1 MRKELQELF
10 DGLNKLCA
18 ETEAFYFSEQEYCD
32 NHIVRSF
39 TYRLASWTDFQ
50 KPYARDCRGTAFV
63 FDKRTGKWD
72 LFCRAYRKFFNLGET
87 VPKEVTLKERIA
99 ENSFEKLDGSLILC
113 GIIDG
118 KIVAKSKTSINSDHA
133 KKAQELIDSNEK
145 LQKYIKGTID
155 IFYDTP
161 VFELCG
167 PGEFKIVLNYTDT
180 ELVFLGNVNNVTA
193 EVYNSM
199 EYDCTDE
206 QWIDEVG
213 VRRAKIY
220 DFSWDELQRIQA
232 ESDAKIEGFVVR
244 MDNGEFVKCKVKAY
258 VNLHHLKDNIN
269 NNANLVPL
277 IVNDNL
283 DDLIGA
289 FQDDAETL
297 EYISKVQEKVAGLF
311 NHYVVEYKKLRGSF
325 FNKYNENRKDFAMK
339 YKDEPMF
346 SFVMKTTDESFRCV
360 EEVAERCARQY
371 ILNKCK
377 TKTSADTF
385 VDSLGVKGVG
395 NA

>member
-1 MRKELQELF
+1 MKKELQELF

-18 ETEAFYFSEQEYCD
+18 ETEAFYFSEQEYGE

-39 TYRLASWTDFQ
+39 TYRLASHTDFL

-63 FDKRTGKWD
+63 LDKRIGEWN
-72 LFCRAYRKFFNLGET
+72 LFCRAYCKFFNLGEST
-87 VPKEVTLKERIA
+87 PKEVTLKERKA
-99 ENSFEKLDGSLILC
+99 EKSFEKLDGSLILF
-113 GIIDG
+113 GIVEG

-133 KKAQELIDSNEK
+133 KKAQELIDSNKK
-145 LQKYIKGTID
+145 LQTFVLNSLYQNK
-155 IFYDTP
+155 TP

-167 PGEFKIVLNYTDT
+167 PGEFKIVLNYSDT
-180 ELVFLGNVNNVTA
+180 ELVFLGEVEVITA
-193 EVYNSM
+193 QVDNS
-199 EYDCTDE
+199 DKSTDE
-206 QWIDEVG
+206 NFKDIAG

-220 DFSWDELQRIQA
+220 DFSWEELQRIQA

-244 MDNGEFVKCKVKAY
+244 MDNGEFVKCKVNAY
-258 VNLHHLKDNIN
+258 KNLHFLKDNIN
-269 NNANLVPL
+269 NNSNLIPL

-297 EYISKVQEKVAGLF
+297 EYISQVQEKVSGLF
-311 NHYVVEYKKLRGSF
+311 NHYVVEYKNLRGSF
-325 FNKYNENRKDFAMK
+325 FNKYNENRKEFALK

-346 SFVMKTTDESFRCV
+346 SFVMKTTEESFRDI
-360 EEVAERCARQY
+360 EEVAERCAKQY
-371 ILNKCK
+371 ILNRCK
-377 TKTSADTF
+377 TKTLADTF
-385 VDSLGVKGVG
+385 VDSLGVKASE

>member
-1 MRKELQELF
+1 MKVKSIKYITPRTEYDIQTE
-10 DGLNKLCA
+10 NKNF
-18 ETEAFYFSEQEYCD
+18 TIHGKMSE
-32 NHIVRSF
+32 
-39 TYRLASWTDFQ
+39 
-50 KPYARDCRGTAFV
+50 FV
-63 FDKRTGKWD
+63 
-72 LFCRAYRKFFNLGET
+72 
-87 VPKEVTLKERIA
+87 IA
-99 ENSFEKLDGSLILC
+99 HNSLILC

-145 LQKYIKGTID
+145 LQNFIYVSID
-155 IFYDTP
+155 GGYTP

-167 PGEFKIVLNYTDT
+167 PGEFKIVLNYADT
-180 ELVFLGNVNNVTA
+180 ELVFLGYVDKLNAVVVNSI
-193 EVYNSM
+193 EF
-199 EYDCTDE
+199 EDE
-206 QWIDEVG
+206 NFKDITG

-220 DFSWDELQRIQA
+220 DFSWDKLQRIQA

-244 MDNGEFVKCKVKAY
+244 TDDGEFVKVKCAAY
-258 VNLHHLKDNIN
+258 CQLHHLKDNISN
-269 NNANLVPL
+269 NSNLIPL

-289 FQDDAETL
+289 FQDDPETL

-325 FNKYNENRKDFAMK
+325 FNEYNENRKEFAMK

-346 SFVMKTTDESFRCV
+346 SFVMKTTEESFRDV

-377 TKTSADTF
+377 TKTLADAF
-385 VDSLGVKGVG
+385 VDSLYAKAVG
-395 NA
+395 NT

>member
-18 ETEAFYFSEQEYCD
+18 ETEAFYFSEQEYGD

-50 KPYARDCRGTAFV
+50 KPFARDCRGTAFV
-63 FDKRTGKWD
+63 LDKRTGEWN
-72 LFCRAYRKFFNLGET
+72 LFCRAYRKFCNLGET
-87 VPKEVTLKERIA
+87 VPKEVTLKERTA
-99 ENSFEKLDGSLILC
+99 TKSFEKLDGSLILC
-113 GIIDG
+113 AIVED

-133 KKAQELIDSNEK
+133 KKAQELIDKNQK
-145 LQKYIKGTID
+145 LQNFISTSINEG
-155 IFYDTP
+155 FTP

-167 PGEFKIVLNYTDT
+167 PGEFKIVLNYSDT
-180 ELVFLGNVNNVTA
+180 ELVFLGYVNKSTA
-193 EVYNSM
+193 DVLNST
-199 EYDCTDE
+199 ENSDE
-206 QWIDEVG
+206 NFKDITG

-220 DFSWDELQRIQA
+220 DFSWEELERIQA
-232 ESDAKIEGFVVR
+232 ESDAKIEGFVVQ

-269 NNANLVPL
+269 NNSNLIPL

-283 DDLIGA
+283 DDIIGA
-289 FQDDAETL
+289 FQDDAETI
-297 EYISKVQEKVAGLF
+297 EYISKIQEKVAGLF

-346 SFVMKTTDESFRCV
+346 SFVMKTTEESFRDV
-360 EEVAERCARQY
+360 EEVAERCAKQY

-377 TKTSADTF
+377 TKTLADTF
-385 VDSLGVKGVG
+385 VDSLGVKNV
-395 NA
+395 

>member
-1 MRKELQELF
+1 MKKELQELF

-18 ETEAFYFSEQEYCD
+18 ETEAFYFSEQEYGE

-50 KPYARDCRGTAFV
+50 KPFARDCRGTAFV
-63 FDKRTGKWD
+63 LDKRTGEWN
-72 LFCRAYRKFFNLGET
+72 LFCRAYRKFFNLGEG
-87 VPKEVTLKERIA
+87 VPKEVTLQERTA
-99 ENSFEKLDGSLILC
+99 DKSFEKLDGSLILC

-133 KKAQELIDSNEK
+133 KKAQELIESDRSLYTFIYSEIIN
-145 LQKYIKGTID
+145 G
-155 IFYDTP
+155 FTP

-167 PGEFKIVLNYTDT
+167 PGEFKIVLNYT
-180 ELVFLGNVNNVTA
+180 ENKLVYLGSVHYLYEKISLPDNDSYCGFLAREGIKFAIV
-193 EVYNSM
+193 
-199 EYDCTDE
+199 
-206 QWIDEVG
+206 
-213 VRRAKIY
+213 Y
-220 DFSWDELQRIQA
+220 DFSWDELQRIQE

-244 MDNGEFVKCKVKAY
+244 MDNGEFVKCKVNAY
-258 VNLHHLKDNIN
+258 KNLHFLKDNISN
-269 NNANLVPL
+269 NSNLIPL
-277 IVNDNL
+277 IVDDNL

-325 FNKYNENRKDFAMK
+325 FNKYNENRKEFAMK

-346 SFVMKTTDESFRCV
+346 SFVMKTTDESFRDI
-360 EEVAERCARQY
+360 EEVAERCAKQY

-377 TKTSADTF
+377 TKTLADTF
-385 VDSLGVKGVG
+385 VDSLNIKG
-395 NA
+395 N

>member
-1 MRKELQELF
+1 MIVSGVKYIDSCESF
-10 DGLNKLCA
+10 DIQTKN
-18 ETEAFYFSEQEYCD
+18 E
-32 NHIVRSF
+32 NF
-39 TYRLASWTDFQ
+39 TIHNSDDS
-50 KPYARDCRGTAFV
+50 K
-63 FDKRTGKWD
+63 
-72 LFCRAYRKFFNLGET
+72 FCVAHN
-87 VPKEVTLKERIA
+87 
-99 ENSFEKLDGSLILC
+99 SLILC

-133 KKAQELIDSNEK
+133 KKAQELIDSNKK
-145 LQKYIKGTID
+145 LQTFIRTTIAG
-155 IFYDTP
+155 FNDTP

-167 PGEFKIVLNYTDT
+167 PSEFKIVLNYTDT
-180 ELVFLGNVNNVTA
+180 ELVFLGYVDKLTA
-193 EVYNSM
+193 EVLNST
-199 EYDCTDE
+199 ENSDE
-206 QWIDEVG
+206 NFKDITG

-220 DFSWDELQRIQA
+220 DFSWEELQRLQE

-244 MDNGEFVKCKVKAY
+244 MDNGEFVKVKCSAY

-269 NNANLVPL
+269 NNSNLIPL

-297 EYISKVQEKVAGLF
+297 EYISKIQEKVAALF
-311 NHYVVEYKKLRGSF
+311 NHYVVEYKNLRGSF
-325 FNKYNENRKDFAMK
+325 FNKYNENRKEFAMK

-346 SFVMKTTDESFRCV
+346 SFVMKTTNESFRCV

-377 TKTSADTF
+377 TKTLANTF
-385 VDSLGVKGVG
+385 IDSLGIKLP
-395 NA
+395 

>member
-1 MRKELQELF
+1 MKKELQELF

-18 ETEAFYFSEQEYCD
+18 ETEAFYFSEQEYGE

-39 TYRLASWTDFQ
+39 TYRLASYTDFL

-63 FDKRTGKWD
+63 LDKRTGEWD
-72 LFCRAYRKFFNLGET
+72 LFCRAYKKFFNLGEG
-87 VPKEVTLKERIA
+87 VPKEITLSERTA
-99 ENSFEKLDGSLILC
+99 EKSFEKLDGSLILC
-113 GIIDG
+113 AIIEG

-133 KKAQELIDSNEK
+133 KKAQELINSNQK
-145 LQKYIKGTID
+145 LQNFISTSINEG
-155 IFYDTP
+155 FTP

-180 ELVFLGNVNNVTA
+180 ELVFLGYVDKLTA
-193 EVYNSM
+193 EVLNS
-199 EYDCTDE
+199 TGNSDE
-206 QWIDEVG
+206 NFKDITG

-220 DFSWDELQRIQA
+220 DFSWEELQRLQE
-232 ESDAKIEGFVVR
+232 ESDAKIEGFVVK
-244 MDNGEFVKCKVKAY
+244 MDNGEFVKCKVNAY
-258 VNLHHLKDNIN
+258 KNLHFLKDNIN
-269 NNANLVPL
+269 NNSNLIPL

-283 DDLIGA
+283 DDIIGA

-297 EYISKVQEKVAGLF
+297 EYISKVQEKVSALF
-311 NHYVVEYKKLRGSF
+311 NHYVVEYKNLRGSF

-346 SFVMKTTDESFRCV
+346 SFVMKTTDESFRQI

-377 TKTSADTF
+377 TKTLADSF
-385 VDSLGVKGVG
+385 VDSLGVK

>member
-1 MRKELQELF
+1 MKVKSIKYIAPRTEYDIQTE
-10 DGLNKLCA
+10 NKNF
-18 ETEAFYFSEQEYCD
+18 TIHGKMSE
-32 NHIVRSF
+32 
-39 TYRLASWTDFQ
+39 
-50 KPYARDCRGTAFV
+50 FV
-63 FDKRTGKWD
+63 
-72 LFCRAYRKFFNLGET
+72 
-87 VPKEVTLKERIA
+87 IA
-99 ENSFEKLDGSLILC
+99 HNSLILC

-145 LQKYIKGTID
+145 IQKGIIGSINMGK
-155 IFYDTP
+155 TP

-167 PGEFKIVLNYTDT
+167 PGEFKIVLNYSDT
-180 ELVFLGNVNNVTA
+180 ELVFLGEVDNLTA
-193 EVYNSM
+193 TVHNSA
-199 EYDCTDE
+199 EGTNE
-206 QWIDEVG
+206 RFNEIFG

-220 DFSWDELQRIQA
+220 DFSWEKLQRIQE

-258 VNLHHLKDNIN
+258 VNLHHLKDNVN
-269 NNANLVPL
+269 NNSNLVPI

-289 FQDDAETL
+289 FQDDTKTL
-297 EYISKVQEKVAGLF
+297 EYIARVQEKVADLF

-325 FNKYNENRKDFAMK
+325 FNEYRENRKEFAMK
-339 YKDEPMF
+339 YKNHEMF

-377 TKTSADTF
+377 TKASADAF
-385 VDSLGVKGVG
+385 IDSLGVK
-395 NA
+395 

>member
-1 MRKELQELF
+1 MKPELQELF
-10 DGLNKLCA
+10 DGLNKLCS
-18 ETEAFYFSEQEYCD
+18 ETEAFYFSEQEYGE

-39 TYRLASWTDFQ
+39 SYRLASWTDFQ

-63 FDKRTGKWD
+63 FDKRTGEWD
-72 LFCRAYRKFFNLGET
+72 LFCRAYRKFWNLGET
-87 VPKEVTLKERIA
+87 VPKEVTLRERTA
-99 ENSFEKLDGSLILC
+99 EKSFEKLDGSLILTS
-113 GIIDG
+113 ILDG

-145 LQKYIKGTID
+145 LQKFIYASID
-155 IFYDTP
+155 DGFTP

-167 PGEFKIVLNYTDT
+167 PGEFKIVLNYSEN
-180 ELVFLGNVNNVTA
+180 ELVFLGYVNQLTA
-193 EVYNSM
+193 EVLNSS
-199 EYDCTDE
+199 ENTDE
-206 QWIDEVG
+206 NFKDITG

-220 DFSWDELQRIQA
+220 DFSWEELERIQA

-269 NNANLVPL
+269 NNSNLIPL

-289 FQDDAETL
+289 FQDDKETL
-297 EYISKVQEKVAGLF
+297 EYISKIQEKVAGLF

-325 FNKYNENRKDFAMK
+325 FNKYNENRKEFAMK

-346 SFVMKTTDESFRCV
+346 SFVMKTTDESFRDV
-360 EEVAERCARQY
+360 EEVAERCAKQY

-377 TKTSADTF
+377 TKTLADTF
-385 VDSLGVKGVG
+385 VDSLGVKVVG

>member
-1 MRKELQELF
+1 MKKELQELF

-18 ETEAFYFSEQEYCD
+18 ETEAFYFSEQEYGE

-39 TYRLASWTDFQ
+39 TYRLATHSDFL
-50 KPYARDCRGTAFV
+50 KPFAKDCRGTAFV
-63 FDKRTGKWD
+63 LDKRTGEWN
-72 LFCRAYRKFFNLGET
+72 LFCRAYRKFANLGEW
-87 VPKEVTLKERIA
+87 VPKEVTLKERKA
-99 ENSFEKLDGSLILC
+99 EKSFEKLDGSLILI
-113 GIIDG
+113 GLIDNN
-118 KIVAKSKTSINSDHA
+118 IVAKSKTSINSDHA
-133 KKAQELIDSNEK
+133 KKAQELIDANER
-145 LQKYIKGTID
+145 LQTFIYTSINEG
-155 IFYDTP
+155 YTP

-167 PGEFKIVLNYTDT
+167 PGEFKIVLNYQDT
-180 ELVFLGNVNNVTA
+180 ELVFLGYVDKLNAFVL
-193 EVYNSM
+193 NSV
-199 EYDCTDE
+199 ENTDE
-206 QWIDEVG
+206 NFKDITG

-220 DFSWDELQRIQA
+220 DFSWGELQRIQE

-244 MDNGEFVKCKVKAY
+244 MDNGEFVKVKCSAY

-269 NNANLVPL
+269 NNSNLIPL

-297 EYISKVQEKVAGLF
+297 EYISKIQEKVSGLF
-311 NHYVVEYKKLRGSF
+311 NHYVVEYKNLRGSF
-325 FNKYNENRKDFAMK
+325 FNKYGENRKEFAMK

-346 SFVMKTTDESFRCV
+346 SFVMKTTDESFRDV

-377 TKTSADTF
+377 TKTLADTF
-385 VDSLGVKGVG
+385 VDSLGVKASE

>member
-18 ETEAFYFSEQEYCD
+18 ETEAFYFSEQEYGE

-39 TYRLASWTDFQ
+39 TYRLASYTDFL

-63 FDKRTGKWD
+63 LDKRTGEWD
-72 LFCRAYRKFFNLGET
+72 LFCRAYRKFFNLSEG
-87 VPKEVTLKERIA
+87 VPKEITLSERTA
-99 ENSFEKLDGSLILC
+99 EKSFEKLDGSLILC

-133 KKAQELIDSNEK
+133 KKAQELIDSNRK
-145 LQKYIKGTID
+145 LYNFIFSD
-155 IFYDTP
+155 IVNGFTP

-167 PGEFKIVLNYTDT
+167 PGEFKIVLNYSET
-180 ELVFLGNVNNVTA
+180 ELIYLGSVQYLYERILLPSNDSYCGFLTKEGINF
-193 EVYNSM
+193 
-199 EYDCTDE
+199 
-206 QWIDEVG
+206 
-213 VRRAKIY
+213 AKVY
-220 DFSWDELQRIQA
+220 DFSWEELQRLQA
-232 ESDAKIEGFVVR
+232 ESDAKIEGFVVQ
-244 MDNGEFVKCKVKAY
+244 MDNGEFVKVKCSAY

-269 NNANLVPL
+269 NNSNLIPL

-283 DDLIGA
+283 DDIIGA
-289 FQDDAETL
+289 FQDDKETL
-297 EYISKVQEKVAGLF
+297 EYISKIQEKVSGLF
-311 NHYVVEYKKLRGSF
+311 NHYVVEYKNLRGSF
-325 FNKYNENRKDFAMK
+325 FNKYNENRKEFAMK

-346 SFVMKTTDESFRCV
+346 SFVMKTSDESFRDI
-360 EEVAERCARQY
+360 EEVAERCAKQY

-377 TKTSADTF
+377 TKTLADTF
-385 VDSLGVKGVG
+385 VDSLGVK

>member
-1 MRKELQELF
+1 MKKELQELF
-10 DGLNKLCA
+10 DGLNKLCS
-18 ETEAFYFSEQEYCD
+18 ETEAFYFSEQEYGE

-39 TYRLASWTDFQ
+39 SYRLASWTDFL

-63 FDKRTGKWD
+63 LDKRTGEWN
-72 LFCRAYRKFFNLGET
+72 LFCRAYRKFWNLGEGI
-87 VPKEVTLKERIA
+87 PKEITLNERKA
-99 ENSFEKLDGSLILC
+99 EKSFEKLDGSLILM

-145 LQKYIKGTID
+145 LQRFIYTSINEG
-155 IFYDTP
+155 YTP

-180 ELVFLGNVNNVTA
+180 ELVFLGYVDKLSAFVL
-193 EVYNSM
+193 NSD
-199 EYDCTDE
+199 ENTDE
-206 QWIDEVG
+206 NFKELTG

-220 DFSWDELQRIQA
+220 DFSWEELERIQA

-244 MDNGEFVKCKVKAY
+244 MDNGEFVKVKCSAY
-258 VNLHHLKDNIN
+258 YQLHHLKDNISN
-269 NNANLVPL
+269 NSNLIPL

-289 FQDDAETL
+289 FQDDPETI

-311 NHYVVEYKKLRGSF
+311 NHYVVEYKKLRSTF
-325 FNKYNENRKDFAMK
+325 FNKCNENRKEFVMK
-339 YKDEPMF
+339 YKNHEMF
-346 SFVMKTTDESFRCV
+346 YFVMKTTNESFRDV

-371 ILNKCK
+371 ILKKCK
-377 TKTSADTF
+377 TKSLADAF
-385 VDSLGVKGVG
+385 VDSLSVK

>member
-1 MRKELQELF
+1 MKKELQELF
-10 DGLNKLCA
+10 DGLNKLCQ
-18 ETEAFYFSEQEYCD
+18 ETEAFYFSEQDYDENYT
-32 NHIVRSF
+32 VRSY
-39 TYRLASWTDFQ
+39 TYRLASHTDFL

-63 FDKRTGKWD
+63 LDKRTGEWN
-72 LFCRAYRKFFNLGET
+72 LFCRAYRKFFNLGEST
-87 VPKEVTLKERIA
+87 PKEVTLKERIA
-99 ENSFEKLDGSLILC
+99 EKSFEKLDGSLILTS
-113 GIIDG
+113 IIDG
-118 KIVAKSKTSINSDHA
+118 KIVAKSKTSINSEHA

-145 LQKYIKGTID
+145 LQKFIYASID
-155 IFYDTP
+155 EGFTP

-167 PGEFKIVLNYTDT
+167 PGEFKIVLNYTEP
-180 ELVFLGNVNNVTA
+180 ELVFLGHVNQLTA
-193 EVYNSM
+193 DVINS
-199 EYDCTDE
+199 YSGLDE
-206 QWIDEVG
+206 DFNFLTG

-220 DFSWDELQRIQA
+220 DFSWEELQKIQE

-244 MDNGEFVKCKVKAY
+244 IDNGEFVKCKVKAY

-269 NNANLVPL
+269 NNANLIPL

-311 NHYVVEYKKLRGSF
+311 NHYVVEYKNLRGSF
-325 FNKYNENRKDFAMK
+325 FNKYNENRKEFAMK

-346 SFVMKTTDESFRCV
+346 SFVMKTTDESFRNI

-377 TKTSADTF
+377 TKTLADAF
-385 VDSLGVKGVG
+385 VDSLGVK
-395 NA
+395 

>member
-18 ETEAFYFSEQEYCD
+18 ETEAFYFSEQEYGE

-39 TYRLASWTDFQ
+39 TYRLASYTDFL

-63 FDKRTGKWD
+63 LDKRTGEWD
-72 LFCRAYRKFFNLGET
+72 LFCRAYRKFWNLGEGIS
-87 VPKEVTLKERIA
+87 KEVTLSERKA
-99 ENSFEKLDGSLILC
+99 EYSFEKLDGSLILI
-113 GIIDG
+113 GLIDNN
-118 KIVAKSKTSINSDHA
+118 IVAKSKTSINSDHA

-145 LQKYIKGTID
+145 LQTFIRSTIVELK
-155 IFYDTP
+155 DTH

-167 PGEFKIVLNYTDT
+167 PREFKIVLNYQDT
-180 ELVFLGNVNNVTA
+180 ELIFLGSVNQITA
-193 EVYNSM
+193 EVYNSIDA
-199 EYDCTDE
+199 DCTDE
-206 QWIDEVG
+206 EWFVETG

-220 DFSWDELQRIQA
+220 DFSWDELQRIQE

-244 MDNGEFVKCKVKAY
+244 MDNGEFVKCKVNAY
-258 VNLHHLKDNIN
+258 KNLHFLKDNIN
-269 NNANLVPL
+269 NNSNLIPL

-283 DDLIGA
+283 DDIIGA
-289 FQDDAETL
+289 FQDDKETL
-297 EYISKVQEKVAGLF
+297 EYISKVQEKVAALF

-325 FNKYNENRKDFAMK
+325 FNKYNENRKEFAMK

-360 EEVAERCARQY
+360 EEVAERCAKQY

-377 TKTSADTF
+377 TKSLADAF
-385 VDSLGVKGVG
+385 VDSLGVKLP
-395 NA
+395 

>member
-1 MRKELQELF
+1 MKKELQELF

-18 ETEAFYFSEQEYCD
+18 ETEAFYFSEQEYGE
-32 NHIVRSF
+32 NYIVRSY
-39 TYRLASWTDFQ
+39 TYRLASYTDFL

-63 FDKRTGKWD
+63 LDKRTGEWN
-72 LFCRAYRKFFNLGET
+72 LFCRAYRKFWNLGEG
-87 VPKEVTLKERIA
+87 VPKEVTLSERKA
-99 ENSFEKLDGSLILC
+99 EMSFEKLDGSLILC

-145 LQKYIKGTID
+145 LQNFIRGTIVE
-155 IFYDTP
+155 FNDTP

-167 PGEFKIVLNYTDT
+167 PGEFKIVLNYPET
-180 ELVFLGNVNNVTA
+180 ELVFLGNVDNIAA
-193 EVYNSM
+193 EVYNSF

-220 DFSWDELQRIQA
+220 GFSWEELQRIQE
-232 ESDAKIEGFVVR
+232 ESDAKIEGFVVK
-244 MDNGEFVKCKVKAY
+244 MDNGEFVKCKVKSY

-269 NNANLVPL
+269 NNSNLVPL

-297 EYISKVQEKVAGLF
+297 AYISRVQEKVAGLF
-311 NHYVVEYKKLRGSF
+311 NHYVVEYKNLRGIY
-325 FNKYNENRKDFAMK
+325 FNKFNEDRKEFATK
-339 YKDEPMF
+339 YKNYEMF
-346 SFVMKTTDESFRCV
+346 SFVMKTTDESFRDI

-377 TKTSADTF
+377 TKSLADKF
-385 VDSLGVKGVG
+385 IDSLCVK
-395 NA
+395 

>member
-10 DGLNKLCA
+10 DGLNKLCS
-18 ETEAFYFSEQEYCD
+18 ETEAFYFSEQEYGE
-32 NHIVRSF
+32 NYIVRSY
-39 TYRLASWTDFQ
+39 TYRLSSWTDFQ

-63 FDKRTGKWD
+63 LDKRTGDWN
-72 LFCRAYRKFFNLGET
+72 LFCRAYRKFWNLGET
-87 VPKEVTLKERIA
+87 VPKEVTLRERTA
-99 ENSFEKLDGSLILC
+99 EQSFEKLDGSLILC

-145 LQKYIKGTID
+145 LQNFICASID
-155 IFYDTP
+155 EGFTP

-167 PGEFKIVLNYTDT
+167 PGEFKIVLNYSDI
-180 ELVFLGNVNNVTA
+180 ELVFLGYVKQLTA
-193 EVYNSM
+193 EVINS
-199 EYDCTDE
+199 YSGLDE
-206 QWIDEVG
+206 DFEFLTG

-220 DFSWDELQRIQA
+220 DFSWEKLQKIQE

-289 FQDDAETL
+289 FQDNSETL
-297 EYISKVQEKVAGLF
+297 AYISRVQEKVAGLF
-311 NHYVVEYKKLRGSF
+311 NHYVVEYKNLRGSF
-325 FNKYNENRKDFAMK
+325 FNKYNENRKEFAMK

-346 SFVMKTTDESFRCV
+346 SFVMKTTDESFRDI
-360 EEVAERCARQY
+360 EEVAERCAKQY
-371 ILNKCK
+371 ILNRCK
-377 TKTSADTF
+377 TKTLADAF
-385 VDSLGVKGVG
+385 IDSLGVK

>member
-1 MRKELQELF
+1 MKQELQELF
-10 DGLNKLCA
+10 DGLDKLCS
-18 ETEAFYFSEQEYCD
+18 ETEAFYFSEQEYGE
-32 NHIVRSF
+32 NRIVRSF
-39 TYRLASWTDFQ
+39 SYRLASWTDFQ

-63 FDKRTGKWD
+63 FDKRTGEWD
-72 LFCRAYRKFFNLGET
+72 LFCRAYRKFWNLGET
-87 VPKEVTLKERIA
+87 VPKEVTLRERTA
-99 ENSFEKLDGSLILC
+99 EKSFEKLDGSLILTS
-113 GIIDG
+113 ILDG

-145 LQKYIKGTID
+145 LQKFIYASID
-155 IFYDTP
+155 DGFTP

-167 PGEFKIVLNYTDT
+167 PGEFKIVLNYSEN
-180 ELVFLGNVNNVTA
+180 ELVFLGYVNQLTA
-193 EVYNSM
+193 EVLNSS
-199 EYDCTDE
+199 ENTDE
-206 QWIDEVG
+206 NFKDITG

-220 DFSWDELQRIQA
+220 DFSWEELERIQA

-269 NNANLVPL
+269 NNSNLIPL

-289 FQDDAETL
+289 FQDDKETL
-297 EYISKVQEKVAGLF
+297 EYISKIQEKVAGLF

-325 FNKYNENRKDFAMK
+325 FNKYNENRKEFAMK

-346 SFVMKTTDESFRCV
+346 SFVMKTTDESFRDV
-360 EEVAERCARQY
+360 EEVAERCAKQY

-377 TKTSADTF
+377 TKTLADTF
-385 VDSLGVKGVG
+385 VDSLGVKVVG

>member
-1 MRKELQELF
+1 MKKELQELF

-18 ETEAFYFSEQEYCD
+18 ETEAFYFSEQEYGD

-39 TYRLASWTDFQ
+39 TYRLASHTDFL

-63 FDKRTGKWD
+63 LDKRTGEWD
-72 LFCRAYRKFFNLGET
+72 LFCRAYRKFFNLGEG
-87 VPKEVTLKERIA
+87 VSKEVTLQERTA
-99 ENSFEKLDGSLILC
+99 DKSFEKLDGSLILC
-113 GIIDG
+113 GIIEG

-145 LQKYIKGTID
+145 LQHIIKETILV
-155 IFYDTP
+155 YNNTP

-180 ELVFLGNVNNVTA
+180 ELVFLGNVDNIEA
-193 EVYNSM
+193 EVYNSYD
-199 EYDCTDE
+199 YDCTDE
-206 QWIDEVG
+206 QWFDEMG

-220 DFSWDELQRIQA
+220 DFSWDELQRIQE

-244 MDNGEFVKCKVKAY
+244 MDNGEFVKCKVNAY
-258 VNLHHLKDNIN
+258 KNLHFLKDNIN
-269 NNANLVPL
+269 NNSNLIPL

-289 FQDDAETL
+289 FQDDTETL
-297 EYISKVQEKVAGLF
+297 EYISQVQEKVSGLF

-325 FNKYNENRKDFAMK
+325 FNKYNENRKEFAMK

-346 SFVMKTTDESFRCV
+346 SFVMKTTEESFRDI

-377 TKTSADTF
+377 TKTLADTF
-385 VDSLGVKGVG
+385 VDSLGV
-395 NA
+395 